1 MLVKRKM
8 KISGMTG
15 GGIEGKTDQSKR
27 KECRKGFEGRED
39 RRRQAESVVQE
50 NGVVLGLKS

>member
-1 MLVKRKM
+1 M

-27 KECRKGFEGRED
+27 KECRTGFEGRKD
-39 RRRQAESVVQE
+39 PRRPAESVVQE